1 MFEQAI
7 LDSTGGSR
15 RPVTF
20 MISAAGQTAAL
31 ALIVAATIANV
42 PGLPPRLMFTAPV
55 PFSPAPKPQPVA
67 QEAVVRGP
75 SAANRPFVAPRE
87 IFPRIAQPVVLADE
101 AMAAAPSPAGV
112 EGGLPGHGGPPCVV
126 CQAAAELP
134 ARPAPAPTPAVKPQ
148 AAAPHVPV
156 HVSSGV
162 QAAKLIHQVKP
173 LYPPLAKQAR
183 IQGAVRLE
191 AIISRNGL
199 IQDLRVASG
208 HPLLAPAAV
217 EAVRQWRYQPTL
229 LNNEPVEVITQ
240 IEVHFTLQ

>member
-7 LDSTGGSR
+7 LDSAARSR

-31 ALIVAATIANV
+31 ALIVAATIAQV

-55 PFSPAPKPQPVA
+55 PFSPAPKPQVA
-67 QEAVVRGP
+67 QEAVARTSSVVR
-75 SAANRPFVAPRE
+75 RPFVAPR
-87 IFPRIAQPVVLADE
+87 PTHLRIADPAVLAD
-101 AMAAAPSPAGV
+101 AVILSTPSPAGV

-126 CQAAAELP
+126 CQTVAELP
-134 ARPAPAPTPAVKPQ
+134 ARPAPAPVPTVKPQ
-148 AAAPHVPV
+148 PNAPSAPV

-183 IQGAVRLE
+183 IQGVVRLE

-217 EAVRQWRYQPTL
+217 EAVRQWRYQATL